1 MLEKCLLLTEI
12 FLVPMCTICAGYD
25 FACALLRCLSHEYHL
40 MFFYLLAGMILFID
54 LYVNLKATRNLIRK
68 GD

>member
-12 FLVPMCTICAGYD
+12 FLDVTCAICAGYD
-25 FACALLRCLSHEYHL
+25 FACALLRCLSHEFHS
-40 MFFYLLAGMILFID
+40 MFLYLFAGMIVFIAG
-54 LYVNLKATRNLIRK
+54 YVNLKATRNLIRK